1 MAASSGEPVL
11 FFSSIRMT
19 DRPIVGGKGASL
31 GELTQAGIPVPPGFV
46 VTTAAFGSFIH
57 GLDPAGAIEREVAGL
72 DPDDLVKL
80 SETTARIRERIE
92 AFPLP
97 ADLHDA
103 VTAAYRELDAG
114 SGAAVAVRSSATME
128 DSAEAS
134 FAGTQETFLWVLGE
148 QAVIH
153 YLRACWASL
162 YSAESVVYRRR
173 AGLPEAGLAM
183 GVVVQRMVDALSS
196 GVMFTRSPTTG
207 DRSVIAVEGSWGL
220 GSCVVSGEVTPDKFV
235 VNKVTGEVVQ
245 RTVSRKEIEHLADFT
260 AGGVRVTPVP
270 ADRREVPCIDPAM
283 LNALV
288 ALGRRIETHYGTPQD
303 IEWAV
308 GRETSEIFILQS
320 RPETVWWSREQA
332 VSTGPAA
339 KPFDHVFAHFGGKP

>member
-1 MAASSGEPVL
+1 
-11 FFSSIRMT
+11 
-19 DRPIVGGKGASL
+19 
-31 GELTQAGIPVPPGFV
+31 
-46 VTTAAFGSFIH
+46 
-57 GLDPAGAIEREVAGL
+57 
-72 DPDDLVKL
+72 
-80 SETTARIRERIE
+80 
-92 AFPLP
+92 
-97 ADLHDA
+97 
-103 VTAAYRELDAG
+103 
-114 SGAAVAVRSSATME
+114 
-128 DSAEAS
+128 
-134 FAGTQETFLWVLGE
+134 
-148 QAVIH
+148 
-153 YLRACWASL
+153 
-162 YSAESVVYRRR
+162 
-173 AGLPEAGLAM
+173 
-183 GVVVQRMVDALSS
+183 
-196 GVMFTRSPTTG
+196 MFTRSPTTG

-245 RTVSRKEIEHLADFT
+245 RTVSRKEIEHVADFT

-288 ALGRRIETHYGTPQD
+288 ALGRRIEAHYGTPQD